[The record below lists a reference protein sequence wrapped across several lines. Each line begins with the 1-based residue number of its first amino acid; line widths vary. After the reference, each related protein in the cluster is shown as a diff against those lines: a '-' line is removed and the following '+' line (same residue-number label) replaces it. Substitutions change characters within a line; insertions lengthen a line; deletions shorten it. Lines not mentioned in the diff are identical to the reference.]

1 MCRFFE
7 PGGLGACGGPQGAKV
22 IPGREGSR
30 TKKGCQNWRG
40 SFPQVATRDPPHT
53 RVGLGIEWRNSRGG
67 GRKGDTPPVTH
78 QGSFTIYMPK
88 FFQDKLFPPYFPPI
102 WPMRP
107 GVLSLHPP
115 WYLGVSG
122 PLSGQNESI
131 CFTTPQTPTPP
142 TPPHNSQ
149 AIFLT
154 MVIFRGSTS
163 TA

>member
-1 MCRFFE
+1 MCQGYSWA
-7 PGGLGACGGPQGAKV
+7 GGLPHKKRVPKLEGELPTGGH
-22 IPGREGSR
+22 EGS
-30 TKKGCQNWRG
+30 
-40 SFPQVATRDPPHT
+40 APHP
-53 RVGLGIEWRNSRGG
+53 SRPWHRMAQFEGG

-78 QGSFTIYMPK
+78 QGSFTIYMPN